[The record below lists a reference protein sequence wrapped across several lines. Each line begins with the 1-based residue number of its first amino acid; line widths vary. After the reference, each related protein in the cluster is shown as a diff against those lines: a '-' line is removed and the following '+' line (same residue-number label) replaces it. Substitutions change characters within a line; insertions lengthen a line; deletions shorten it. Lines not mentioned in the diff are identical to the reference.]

1 MKKNKINFLNAR
13 ITIYFIFS
21 VLFFTNVVCKRD
33 GDTPPIDTTK
43 KKETPSIPF
52 TKHGEVYFQDKDKK
66 LIKSVD
72 VEIAESDETRH
83 MGLMFRDKMEE
94 TQGMLFIFPDEE
106 KQGFYMKNTLIP
118 LDIIFVNAK
127 KEIIKIYKNTTPLSE
142 QDLPSIKPAIY
153 VVEVNG
159 GFTDKFKIKEGDFI
173 DWRRN

>member
-1 MKKNKINFLNAR
+1 M
-13 ITIYFIFS
+13 
-21 VLFFTNVVCKRD
+21 FFTNLVCKK
-33 GDTPPIDTTK
+33 DTVSPPIDTTK

-52 TKHGEVYFQDKDKK
+52 VKHGDVYFQDKDKK
-66 LIKSVD
+66 LIKAID
-72 VEIAESDETRH
+72 AEIAETDEKRH

-118 LDIIFVNAK
+118 LDIIFINAK

-142 QDLPSIKPAIY
+142 QDLPSLKPAMY

-159 GFTDKFKIKEGDFI
+159 GFTDKFNIKEGDFI

>member
-1 MKKNKINFLNAR
+1 MKNNKINFLNAR

-21 VLFFTNVVCKRD
+21 VLFFTNVVCKKD
-33 GDTPPIDTTK
+33 GDTPPIDTTI

-52 TKHGEVYFQDKDKK
+52 IKNGEVYFQDKDKK

-72 VEIAESDETRH
+72 VEIAENEETRH

-142 QDLPSIKPAIY
+142 QDLPSVKPAIY

>member
-1 MKKNKINFLNAR
+1 MKKSKINFLNTR

-33 GDTPPIDTTK
+33 TDSPPIDTSQK
-43 KKETPSIPF
+43 KLTPSIPF

-66 LIKSVD
+66 LIKAVD
-72 VEIAESDETRH
+72 VEIAETDETRH

-118 LDIIFVNAK
+118 LDIIFINAK

-142 QDLPSIKPAIY
+142 QDLPSLKPALY

-159 GFTDKFKIKEGDFI
+159 GFTDKFNIKEGDFI